1 MTTYPIY
8 LVSGTAGN
16 NEVYRAFLSESQ
28 AEAYI
33 QNKKEAYGEVDLI
46 IETKMQEIG

>member
-8 LVSGTAGN
+8 LVTGFAGN
-16 NEVYRAFLSESQ
+16 SEVYRAFLSKSQ

-33 QNKKEAYGEVDLI
+33 QNKEEAYGKVELV
-46 IETKMQEIG
+46 IEEKTQEIG